1 MKTKFQNL
9 LTSTSNSENIL
20 FNLYNPLKEK
30 VLKLD
35 LREENSENQQNYSSF
50 LKTEKKSAETDMIIL
65 YRSLETLKKSMK
77 NVPNLFDSKKDNS
90 YNNDNENI
98 IYRRFEHIE
107 FENHYKKEIENIK
120 KEIETN
126 KKNRKDKLE
135 NLKEIS
141 NKIDDINFN
150 IEFLSNI
157 ERFTNIE
164 KLNQNILSEIKKNK
178 EKEKLMKIYLK
189 NSTNNN
195 NYNNKKLNL
204 KDEIELNSTNI
215 YLKKLNISN
224 EKDFQLFI
232 SKKALERENSK
243 KELIKLLPNL
253 IEEKNKFILELKE
266 NNLKIKNLNSLKNDK
281 INILYKHYLNL
292 LKEGKDTRAEGLSW
306 IIKEIYLLGK
316 NVLLSFLPEF
326 LDEAGINFLFK
337 QAKINIKLMS
347 LDKRL
352 NQLKNEMSKRGIKK
366 MVTKIKNNETN
377 ENNNNNN
384 ENTNYNNT
392 FYTNLAKRNS
402 INMNIHEYQ
411 KKKKIDNDIYNNLS
425 NIETIN
431 QLYVIP
437 PVIKLSDMDRILNNS
452 HHHFTKI
459 QNSIIEEYMNLLK
472 EKEIVKKIFY
482 DMKKSEMNRIF
493 NEYLKN
499 DYFKRFKVE
508 KTVVLSALIGEDN
521 IMPEL
526 NKQARK
532 AKNYFDS
539 LQKVGMYKN
548 EKVLPKLQK
557 NIMKIIKQN

>member
-1 MKTKFQNL
+1 MKKKFQNL
-9 LTSTSNSENIL
+9 LTSNSNSENIF

-35 LREENSENQQNYSSF
+35 LREENSEKQENFSSI
-50 LKTEKKSAETDMIIL
+50 LTEKKSAETDMIIL
-65 YRSLETLKKSMK
+65 YRSLETLKKNMK
-77 NVPNLFDSKKDNS
+77 NVPNLFDMKKDN
-90 YNNDNENI
+90 NNDNENI

-126 KKNRKDKLE
+126 KKNRKEKLE

-150 IEFLSNI
+150 IEFLSDI

-164 KLNQNILSEIKKNK
+164 KLNQNILNEIKKNK

-189 NSTNNN
+189 NSTNN
-195 NYNNKKLNL
+195 YNNKKLNL
-204 KDEIELNSTNI
+204 KEEIEMNNTNFP
-215 YLKKLNISN
+215 LKKLNITN

-232 SKKALERENSK
+232 SKKALEREKSK
-243 KELIKLLPNL
+243 KELKKLLPNL
-253 IEEKNKFILELKE
+253 IEEKNKFMFELNE
-266 NNLKIKNLNSLKNDK
+266 NNLKIKNLNSLKNEK

-326 LDEAGINFLFK
+326 LDESGINFLFK

-366 MVTKIKNNETN
+366 MITIIKNDESN

-384 ENTNYNNT
+384 ENTNYNT
-392 FYTNLAKRNS
+392 FYTYLAKRKS

-411 KKKKIDNDIYNNLS
+411 KKKKIDKDIYNNLS

-437 PVIKLSDMDRILNNS
+437 PVIKLTDMNRILNNS
-452 HHHFTKI
+452 HHHFTKT
-459 QNSIIEEYMNLLK
+459 QNYIIEEYMNLLN
-472 EKEIVKKIFY
+472 EKENIKKIFH
-482 DMKKSEMNRIF
+482 DMKKNEMNRIF

-499 DYFKRFKVE
+499 DYFKRYKVE

-548 EKVLPKLQK
+548 EKVLPKIQK
-557 NIMKIIKQN
+557 NILKIIKQN

>member
-1 MKTKFQNL
+1 MKKKFQNL
-9 LTSTSNSENIL
+9 LTSNSNSENIF

-35 LREENSENQQNYSSF
+35 LREENSEKQENFSSI
-50 LKTEKKSAETDMIIL
+50 LTEKKSAETDMIIL
-65 YRSLETLKKSMK
+65 YRSLETLKKNMK
-77 NVPNLFDSKKDNS
+77 NVPNLFDMKKDN
-90 YNNDNENI
+90 NNENENI

-126 KKNRKDKLE
+126 KKNRKEKLE

-150 IEFLSNI
+150 IEFLSDI

-164 KLNQNILSEIKKNK
+164 KLNQNILNEIKKNK

-189 NSTNNN
+189 NSTNN
-195 NYNNKKLNL
+195 YNNKKLNL
-204 KDEIELNSTNI
+204 KEEIEMNNTNFP
-215 YLKKLNISN
+215 LKKLNITN

-232 SKKALERENSK
+232 SKKALEREKSK
-243 KELIKLLPNL
+243 KELKKLLPNL
-253 IEEKNKFILELKE
+253 KEEKNKFMFELNE
-266 NNLKIKNLNSLKNDK
+266 NNLKIKNLNSLKNEK

-326 LDEAGINFLFK
+326 LDESGINFLFK

-366 MVTKIKNNETN
+366 MVTKIKNDESN

-384 ENTNYNNT
+384 ENTNYNT
-392 FYTNLAKRNS
+392 FYTNMAKRKS

-411 KKKKIDNDIYNNLS
+411 KKKKIDKDIYNNLS

-437 PVIKLSDMDRILNNS
+437 PVIKLTDMNRILNNS
-452 HHHFTKI
+452 HHHFTKT
-459 QNSIIEEYMNLLK
+459 QNYIIEEYMNLLN
-472 EKEIVKKIFY
+472 EKENIKKIFH
-482 DMKKSEMNRIF
+482 DMKKNEMNRIF

-499 DYFKRFKVE
+499 DYFKRYKVE

-548 EKVLPKLQK
+548 EKVLPKIQK
-557 NIMKIIKQN
+557 NILKIIKQN

>member
-1 MKTKFQNL
+1 MKKKFQNL
-9 LTSTSNSENIL
+9 LTSNSNSENIF

-35 LREENSENQQNYSSF
+35 LREENSEKQENFSSI
-50 LKTEKKSAETDMIIL
+50 LTEKKSAETDMIIL
-65 YRSLETLKKSMK
+65 YRSLETLKKNMK
-77 NVPNLFDSKKDNS
+77 NVPNLFDMKKDN
-90 YNNDNENI
+90 NNDNENI

-126 KKNRKDKLE
+126 KKNRKEKLE

-150 IEFLSNI
+150 IEFLSDI

-164 KLNQNILSEIKKNK
+164 KLNQNILNEIKKNK

-189 NSTNNN
+189 NSTNN
-195 NYNNKKLNL
+195 YNNKKLNL
-204 KDEIELNSTNI
+204 KEEIEMNNTNFP
-215 YLKKLNISN
+215 LKKLNITN

-232 SKKALERENSK
+232 SKKALEREKSK
-243 KELIKLLPNL
+243 KELKKLLPNL
-253 IEEKNKFILELKE
+253 KEEKNKFMFELNE
-266 NNLKIKNLNSLKNDK
+266 NNLKIKNLNSLKNEK

-292 LKEGKDTRAEGLSW
+292 LKEGKDKRAEGLSW

-326 LDEAGINFLFK
+326 LDESGINFLFK

-366 MVTKIKNNETN
+366 MVTKIKNDESN

-384 ENTNYNNT
+384 ENTNYNT
-392 FYTNLAKRNS
+392 FYTNMAKRKS

-411 KKKKIDNDIYNNLS
+411 KKKKLI
-425 NIETIN
+425 
-431 QLYVIP
+431 
-437 PVIKLSDMDRILNNS
+437 
-452 HHHFTKI
+452 
-459 QNSIIEEYMNLLK
+459 
-472 EKEIVKKIFY
+472 KIF
-482 DMKKSEMNRIF
+482 
-493 NEYLKN
+493 
-499 DYFKRFKVE
+499 
-508 KTVVLSALIGEDN
+508 
-521 IMPEL
+521 
-526 NKQARK
+526 
-532 AKNYFDS
+532 
-539 LQKVGMYKN
+539 
-548 EKVLPKLQK
+548 
-557 NIMKIIKQN
+557 III

>member
-1 MKTKFQNL
+1 MKKKFQNL
-9 LTSTSNSENIL
+9 LTSNSNSENIF

-35 LREENSENQQNYSSF
+35 LREENSEKQENFSSI
-50 LKTEKKSAETDMIIL
+50 LTEKKSAETDMIIL
-65 YRSLETLKKSMK
+65 YRSLETLKKNMK
-77 NVPNLFDSKKDNS
+77 NVPNLFDMKKDN
-90 YNNDNENI
+90 NNENENI

-126 KKNRKDKLE
+126 KKNRKEKLE

-150 IEFLSNI
+150 IEFLSDI

-164 KLNQNILSEIKKNK
+164 KLNQNILNEIKKNK

-189 NSTNNN
+189 NSTNN
-195 NYNNKKLNL
+195 YNNKKLNL
-204 KDEIELNSTNI
+204 KEEIEMNNTNFP
-215 YLKKLNISN
+215 LKKLNITN

-232 SKKALERENSK
+232 SKKALEREKSK
-243 KELIKLLPNL
+243 KELKKLLPNL
-253 IEEKNKFILELKE
+253 IEEKNKFMFELNE
-266 NNLKIKNLNSLKNDK
+266 NNLKIKNLNSLKNEK

-326 LDEAGINFLFK
+326 LDESGINFLFK

-366 MVTKIKNNETN
+366 MITKIKNDESN

-384 ENTNYNNT
+384 ENTNYNT
-392 FYTNLAKRNS
+392 FYTNLAKRKS

-411 KKKKIDNDIYNNLS
+411 KKKKIDKDIYNNLS

-437 PVIKLSDMDRILNNS
+437 PVIKLTDMNRILNNS
-452 HHHFTKI
+452 HHHFTKT
-459 QNSIIEEYMNLLK
+459 QNYIIEEYMNLLN
-472 EKEIVKKIFY
+472 EKENIKKIFH
-482 DMKKSEMNRIF
+482 DMKKNEMNRIF

-499 DYFKRFKVE
+499 DYFKRYKVE

-548 EKVLPKLQK
+548 EKVLPKIQK
-557 NIMKIIKQN
+557 NILKIIKQN